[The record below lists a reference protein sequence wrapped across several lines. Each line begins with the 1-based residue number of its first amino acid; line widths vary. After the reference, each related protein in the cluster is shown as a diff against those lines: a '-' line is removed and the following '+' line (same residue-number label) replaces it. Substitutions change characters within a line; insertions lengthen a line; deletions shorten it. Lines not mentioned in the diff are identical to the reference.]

1 MTDQSLVYKDQVF
14 EHITNLAYNRN
25 ASSVGETKAITY
37 IKDELEKAQL
47 DTSIEHFEFSGARR
61 MVMRIFYTLFISYL
75 LIFRLF
81 LVIITYYIIKTLFAR
96 TRRLTFI
103 KKEESKNIYT
113 LVSARNRSDL
123 RPLVIFT
130 AHYDSFTSMIPYRFQ
145 KVLFFIFRVIVVP
158 VLGVQVIIASF
169 LILDI
174 VYYESFS
181 QYIFNL
187 IILSSI
193 VQFIII
199 AIIVLLVYEINRSY
213 GSIDNASGV
222 SILIELAKE
231 INGKPLENIDVLFL
245 WTGAEEWGNK
255 GAKHFYKEHKK
266 DILRKYDIANS
277 YNINIDMVGSYI
289 GLVDKIGIIRKR
301 KINENL
307 NDLLSESAEELN
319 IPLVK
324 YSAQVEPRSEQRV
337 FRKLK
342 KVQKK
347 FQIAFFH
354 SAKDSKFIH
363 SSQDSPDKCSAESL
377 NGCLAICHKT
387 LLKMDSNMDSN

>member
-1 MTDQSLVYKDQVF
+1 MTNQSLVYKDQVF

-37 IKDELEKAQL
+37 IKDELEKVQIDA
-47 DTSIEHFEFSGARR
+47 SIEHFEFSGARR

-113 LVSARNRSDL
+113 LVSARNGSDL

-130 AHYDSFTSMIPYRFQ
+130 AHYDSFASMIPYKFQ
-145 KVLFFIFRVIVVP
+145 KVLFFLFRVIVVP
-158 VLGVQVIIASF
+158 FLSILVLVASL

-199 AIIVLLVYEINRSY
+199 AIIVLLVYEINRAY

-231 INGKPLENIDVLFL
+231 IKGKPLENIDVLFL

-255 GAKHFYKEHKK
+255 GAKYFYKEHKK

-324 YSAQVEPRSEQRV
+324 YSAQVEPRSEQKV

>member
-1 MTDQSLVYKDQVF
+1 MINQSLDYEYQVL
-14 EHITNLAYNRN
+14 EHITNLAFNRN
-25 ASSVGETKAITY
+25 ASSVGETKATNY
-37 IKDELEKAQL
+37 IKDELEKAHI
-47 DTSIEHFEFSGARR
+47 SARIEHFEFTGARR

-81 LVIITYYIIKTLFAR
+81 LVIITYYIIKTLFAK

-113 LVSARNRSDL
+113 LVSARNGSDL

-130 AHYDSFTSMIPYRFQ
+130 AHYDSFASIVPYKFQ

-158 VLGVQVIIASF
+158 FLGFLVLVASL

-181 QYIFNL
+181 QYIFNF
-187 IILSSI
+187 IIMSSI

-231 INGKPLENIDVLFL
+231 INRKPLENIDVLFL

-255 GAKHFYKEHKK
+255 GAKNFYKEHTK
-266 DILRKYDIANS
+266 DILLKYDIDNS
-277 YNINIDMVGSYI
+277 CNINIDMVGSYI
-289 GLVDKIGIIRKR
+289 GLVDKIGVVRKK

-324 YSAQVEPRSEQRV
+324 YSVQVEPRSEQIV
-337 FRKLK
+337 FKKLK
-342 KVQKK
+342 KVKKK

-363 SSQDSPDKCSAESL
+363 SSKDSPDKCSAESL

-387 LLKMDSNMDSN
+387 LLKMDSYIDSN

>member
-1 MTDQSLVYKDQVF
+1 MTNQSLVYKDQVF
-14 EHITNLAYNRN
+14 EHVTNLAYNRN

-37 IKDELEKAQL
+37 IKDELGKAQL
-47 DTSIEHFEFSGARR
+47 DANIEHFEFTGARR

-103 KKEESKNIYT
+103 KKEESKNIYS
-113 LVSARNRSDL
+113 LVSARNGSDL

-130 AHYDSFTSMIPYRFQ
+130 AHYDSFASMIPYKFQ
-145 KVLFFIFRVIVVP
+145 KVLFFLFRVIVVP
-158 VLGVQVIIASF
+158 FLSILVLVAAL

-181 QYIFNL
+181 QYIVNL

-193 VQFIII
+193 AQFIII
-199 AIIVLLVYEINRSY
+199 AIIVLLVYEINRAY

-231 INGKPLENIDVLFL
+231 INVKPLENIDVLFL

-266 DILRKYDIANS
+266 NILLKYDIANS

-324 YSAQVEPRSEQRV
+324 YSAQVEPRSDQIV

-342 KVQKK
+342 KVQKN

-363 SSQDSPDKCSAESL
+363 STRDSPDKCSAESL

>member
-1 MTDQSLVYKDQVF
+1 MTNQSLVYKDQVF
-14 EHITNLAYNRN
+14 EHVTNLAYNRN

-37 IKDELEKAQL
+37 IKDELGKAQL
-47 DTSIEHFEFSGARR
+47 DANIEHFEFTGARR

-113 LVSARNRSDL
+113 LVSARNGSDL

-130 AHYDSFTSMIPYRFQ
+130 AHYDSFASMIPYKFQ
-145 KVLFFIFRVIVVP
+145 KVLFFLFRVIVVP
-158 VLGVQVIIASF
+158 FLSILVLVAAL

-181 QYIFNL
+181 QYIVNL

-193 VQFIII
+193 AQFIII
-199 AIIVLLVYEINRSY
+199 AIIVLLVYEINRAY

-231 INGKPLENIDVLFL
+231 INVKPLENIDVLFL

-266 DILRKYDIANS
+266 DILLKYDIANS

-324 YSAQVEPRSEQRV
+324 YSAQVEPRSDQIV

-342 KVQKK
+342 KVQKN

-363 SSQDSPDKCSAESL
+363 SSQDSPDKCSAQNL

>member
-37 IKDELEKAQL
+37 IKDELEKAQI
-47 DTSIEHFEFSGARR
+47 DANIEHFEFSGARR
-61 MVMRIFYTLFISYL
+61 MVMRIFYTLFITYL

-113 LVSARNRSDL
+113 LVSARNGSDL

-130 AHYDSFTSMIPYRFQ
+130 AHYDSFASMIPYKFQ
-145 KVLFFIFRVIVVP
+145 KVLFFIFRVIVIP

-193 VQFIII
+193 VQFIVI

-266 DILRKYDIANS
+266 DILLKYDIANS

-324 YSAQVEPRSEQRV
+324 YSAQVEPTSDQIV

-363 SSQDSPDKCSAESL
+363 SSQDTPDKCSAESL

-387 LLKMDSNMDSN
+387 LLKMDSDIDSN

>member
-1 MTDQSLVYKDQVF
+1 M
-14 EHITNLAYNRN
+14 
-25 ASSVGETKAITY
+25 
-37 IKDELEKAQL
+37 
-47 DTSIEHFEFSGARR
+47 
-61 MVMRIFYTLFISYL
+61 
-75 LIFRLF
+75 
-81 LVIITYYIIKTLFAR
+81 
-96 TRRLTFI
+96 
-103 KKEESKNIYT
+103 
-113 LVSARNRSDL
+113 
-123 RPLVIFT
+123 
-130 AHYDSFTSMIPYRFQ
+130 
-145 KVLFFIFRVIVVP
+145 
-158 VLGVQVIIASF
+158 
-169 LILDI
+169 
-174 VYYESFS
+174 YYESLS
-181 QYIFNL
+181 QYIFNF

-193 VQFIII
+193 VQFFVI

-231 INGKPLENIDVLFL
+231 ISGKPLENIDVLFL

-255 GAKHFYKEHKK
+255 GAKHFYKEHTK
-266 DILRKYDIANS
+266 DILLKYDIDNS
-277 YNINIDMVGSYI
+277 CNINIDMVGSYI
-289 GLVDKIGIIRKR
+289 GLVDQIGFVRKK

-324 YSAQVEPRSEQRV
+324 YSAQVEPRSDQIV

-363 SSQDSPDKCSAESL
+363 SSQDTPDKCSAESL

-387 LLKMDSNMDSN
+387 LLKMDSDIDSN